1 MTTQTKQKPDFLKIN
16 FDQSPFIV
24 IWEVTQACDLACLH
38 CRASAQPHRNP
49 LELNTSDGF
58 KLIDQICEFGSPLLV
73 LTGGDPIKRPDIY
86 DIITYANNKGL
97 RVAMTP
103 SGTPLMTPSVV
114 KKLKEAGLS
123 RLAISLDG
131 SHADL
136 HDTFRQVP
144 GSFQWTMQAIQAA
157 HDVGLPV
164 QINTTMTRYNF
175 SDFSNLVQKMI
186 DLKIALWSVFFLVP
200 TGRGQEK
207 DELTPDEYEW
217 ILNRLYEISRTVNFD
232 IKTTAAPH
240 YRRVTL
246 QRAKADGVLKD
257 VKRGGTIG
265 FHIGQDAIGRAAKGV
280 NDGNGFVFI
289 SHLGQIF
296 PSGFLPLSAGNVR
309 KDSLVDTYRHATLF
323 TTLRDTSQLKGKC
336 GLCEFKNVCGGS
348 RARAYAT
355 TGDYLEAD
363 PYCAYIPKGADI
375 SKQLN
380 SVAIKD
386 RSTN

>member
-1 MTTQTKQKPDFLKIN
+1 MMKQIKRKPDFLNIDFN
-16 FDQSPFIV
+16 QSPFIV

-49 LELNTSDGF
+49 LELNTHDGF

-86 DIITYANNKGL
+86 DIITYASNKGL

-103 SGTPLMTPSVV
+103 SGTPLMTPDVV
-114 KKLKEAGLS
+114 KKLKDAGLS

-131 SHADL
+131 SHAAL
-136 HDTFRQVP
+136 HDKFRQVL
-144 GSFQWTMQAIQAA
+144 GSYQWTMNAIQAA
-157 HDVGLPV
+157 HDVDLPV

-175 SDFSNLVQKMI
+175 DDFPELVQKMM

-207 DELTPDEYEW
+207 DELGADEYEW
-217 ILNRLYEISRTVNFD
+217 LLNRLYDMSRQVDFD

-246 QRAKADGVLKD
+246 QRAKAEGVLNEI
-257 VKRGGTIG
+257 KRGGTIG
-265 FHIGQDAIGRAAKGV
+265 FHVGQDAIGRAAKGV

-289 SHLGQIF
+289 SHFGQIF
-296 PSGFLPLSAGNVR
+296 PSGFLPISAGNVR
-309 KDSLVDTYRHATLF
+309 KDRLVNVYRHSELF
-323 TTLRDTSQLKGKC
+323 TKLRDTNKLKGKC

-363 PYCAYIPKGADI
+363 SYCAYIPKRARKTHAI
-375 SKQLN
+375 QN
-380 SVAIKD
+380 AVA
-386 RSTN
+386 

>member
-1 MTTQTKQKPDFLKIN
+1 MTPNIKKKPDFLKID

-38 CRASAQPHRNP
+38 CRASAQPLRNP
-49 LELNTSDGF
+49 LELNTSDGY

-86 DIITYANNKGL
+86 DIIRYASGKGL

-103 SGTPLMTPSVV
+103 SGTPLMTPAVV
-114 KKLKEAGLS
+114 QNLKDAGLS

-131 SHADL
+131 SHAAL
-136 HDTFRQVP
+136 HDKFRQVP
-144 GSFQWTMQAIQAA
+144 GSFQWTMQAIQSA
-157 HDVGLPV
+157 HEVDLPV

-175 SDFSNLVQKMI
+175 DDFPDLIQKMI
-186 DLKIALWSVFFLVP
+186 DLKITLWSVFFLVP

-207 DELTPDEYEW
+207 DELTANEYEW
-217 ILNRLYEISRTVNFD
+217 ILNRLYEISRNAPFD

-246 QRAKADGVLKD
+246 QRAKSEGILKEI
-257 VKRGGTIG
+257 KQNGTIG
-265 FHIGQDAIGRAAKGV
+265 FHIGQDEIGRAAKGV

-296 PSGFLPLSAGNVR
+296 PSGFLPISAGNVR
-309 KDSLVDTYRHATLF
+309 KDSLVDVYRNSDLF
-323 TTLRDTSQLKGKC
+323 TSLRDPSNLKGKC
-336 GLCEFKNVCGGS
+336 GLCEFKNICGGS
-348 RARAYAT
+348 RARAFAI
-355 TGDYLEAD
+355 TGDLLEAD
-363 PYCAYIPKGADI
+363 PYCAYIPKRAAKTVVESPI
-375 SKQLN
+375 
-380 SVAIKD
+380 
-386 RSTN
+386 R

>member
-1 MTTQTKQKPDFLKIN
+1 MVQNVRKKPDFLKID

-38 CRASAQPHRNP
+38 CRASAQPHHNP
-49 LELNTSDGF
+49 LELDTSDGF

-86 DIITYANNKGL
+86 DIIRYANGKGL

-103 SGTPLMTPSVV
+103 SGTPLMTPAVI

-131 SHADL
+131 SHPEL
-136 HDTFRQVP
+136 HDKFRQVP
-144 GSFQWTMQAIQAA
+144 GSFQWTMKAIQAA
-157 HDVGLPV
+157 HDVHLPV
-164 QINTTMTRYNF
+164 QINTTMTRYNLH
-175 SDFSNLVQKMI
+175 DFSELEQKMI
-186 DLKIALWSVFFLVP
+186 ALEIALWSVFFLVP

-207 DELTPDEYEW
+207 DELTADEYEW
-217 ILNRLYEISRTVNFD
+217 ILNRLYDFSRTAPFD

-246 QRAKADGVLKD
+246 QRARADGILKYI
-257 VKRGGTIG
+257 KRKGTIG

-309 KDSLVDTYRHATLF
+309 QDQLVDVYRHSDLF
-323 TTLRDTSQLKGKC
+323 TSLRDMDGLKGKC

-348 RARAYAT
+348 RAR
-355 TGDYLEAD
+355 LC
-363 PYCAYIPKGADI
+363 P
-375 SKQLN
+375 
-380 SVAIKD
+380 D
-386 RSTN
+386 RGRP